1 MRGTSDT
8 PLPWPAPKY
17 VQTSKHFVYIPQSA
31 PTNGPSRQQYKTALE
46 LSHITKLQWLNY
58 SGSKILVQFKA
69 KFLKHWK
76 TGRQHQKKP
85 ERISRPLYYTW
96 GIWVPVRLLA
106 FPERHNWFMLMRNQ
120 HLWLLKSGLNVAP
133 PALCSI
139 LEPLPWS
146 TNFIPQL
153 RTFTTKGRLP
163 GKKRKFEV
171 KILQNLKGRN
181 KLITPLK
188 QTAFF

>member
-1 MRGTSDT
+1 MRGTLDT
-8 PLPWPAPKY
+8 PLPWPAPQY

-46 LSHITKLQWLNY
+46 RSHIRKLQWQNY
-58 SGSKILVQFKA
+58 SGTKIHVHFKA

-76 TGRQHQKKP
+76 TGCQHQKKP
-85 ERISRPLYYTW
+85 ERISSPLYYTW
-96 GIWVPVRLLA
+96 GNWVPVRLPA
-106 FPERHNWFMLMRNQ
+106 FPERHSWFMLMRNQ
-120 HLWLLKSGLNVAP
+120 HLWLLKSGV
-133 PALCSI
+133 
-139 LEPLPWS
+139 
-146 TNFIPQL
+146 PQLRTL